1 MEMELLDMHNRP
13 IIRATTALVTL
24 VPACLG
30 VLALSACKI
39 DAPGGDG
46 FGAEV
51 QRVSQSARELAQQCD
66 AAKAELRSAEEE
78 LANST
83 ELQKWA
89 QGNMKNDRGENT
101 CNDAT
106 KTFNPDCPQARTLAH
121 ATARL
126 QSAKESQKSALEKQ
140 SKICSEAYSASK
152 SRASATPAK
161 VPEKG
166 CYVFRG
172 KKVVTV
178 GGKDVALGDGTSAVP
193 IYLAAIVQGPNNQGA
208 HAVYRAVPK
217 AGASTCQTVEVGF
230 FANEL
235 HYPTPAEEKLC
246 STPCSAAQA
255 AGPSQK
261 PAAAPAAAA
270 PASFRGCSKTQ
281 KTAFLYTDQYKG
293 TVVRPASG
301 TISPKAQYPVG
312 PQQTYYAHSKA
323 GNMVHVTIKTGTF
336 RGRRGWLDLAEAH
349 TSLSPA
355 KVACPQ

>member
-1 MEMELLDMHNRP
+1 MHNRP
-13 IIRATTALVTL
+13 IIRATTALATL
-24 VPACLG
+24 LPACLG

-39 DAPGGDG
+39 DARDGDG

-51 QRVSQSARELAQQCD
+51 QGASSRARDARELAQQCD
-66 AAKAELRSAEEE
+66 AAKAELKTAD
-78 LANST
+78 T
-83 ELQKWA
+83 ELRKAKSQYQSSLEA
-89 QGNMKNDRGENT
+89 MTNEQGFPV
-101 CNDAT
+101 CIDAT
-106 KTFNPDCPQARTLAH
+106 KTINPDCAQFKVLN
-121 ATARL
+121 
-126 QSAKESQKSALEKQ
+126 QSATKLNNAEDRQKRASERE

-166 CYVFRG
+166 CFVFRG

-246 STPCSAAQA
+246 ATQCSAQA
-255 AGPSQK
+255 ASTAQK
-261 PAAAPAAAA
+261 PAAAPAAVA
-270 PASFRGCSKTQ
+270 PASFRGCSKTE
-281 KTAFLYTDQYKG
+281 KTAFLYSDQYKG

-301 TISPKAQYPVG
+301 TISAKAQYPVG

-336 RGRRGWLDLAEAH
+336 RGRTGWLDLAETH